1 MNLRIVKKRSSER
14 KTEVEKGE
22 RVVGDDAKL
31 AWFWVQGWRARLRVA
46 GERGGCIY
54 ISVHQEGKESMRQNT
69 NIHLA

>member
-31 AWFWVQGWRARLRVA
+31 AWFWVQGWRARLRLA
-46 GERGGCIY
+46 GDLVEMCRY
-54 ISVHQEGKESMRQNT
+54 DF
-69 NIHLA
+69 

>member
-1 MNLRIVKKRSSER
+1 LRRVVNLRIVKKRSSER

-46 GERGGCIY
+46 GDLVEKCRY
-54 ISVHQEGKESMRQNT
+54 DF
-69 NIHLA
+69 